1 MKLILASVF
10 IIDVISSIRAAV
22 YSQRYIALYGTN
34 TLSVKRNMTILTT
47 KSRVL
52 CGQMCNLLYGCGG
65 FNFGGKR
72 TAGLSQCELKQG
84 TSSMHTVQY
93 KEDVTYYE
101 KTEQDP
107 FIASRDCADLR
118 NFGITASGVYQV
130 NLDSDG
136 DKPELTDVYCD
147 MDTDDGGW
155 LVSRN

>member
-101 KTEQDP
+101 KTGLL
-107 FIASRDCADLR
+107 IARKSFYID
-118 NFGITASGVYQV
+118 I
-130 NLDSDG
+130 
-136 DKPELTDVYCD
+136 YC
-147 MDTDDGGW
+147 
-155 LVSRN
+155 